1 MKRQNKITLFF
12 LLCIT
17 TFTHTAPYHYFA
29 KPFHFGTRFERK
41 GMFDINAYFM
51 SGETNDG
58 HNAAG
63 DKVNALGIY
72 GTHQMHQIGKNVTET
87 NLSVTNKDILN
98 TLWRNTITDSDY
110 ATLDFT
116 GKVDYKGGAVS
127 FGLNLSEEF
136 FVSAELPFYS
146 LEIKDPTFTDVTPT
160 DAQDAEWVQF
170 YNNIDAI
177 LSELSLSRTAT
188 KKTGL
193 NDITLLCGWARSVE
207 DLDNLD
213 FIDVTFT
220 FGGLLGT
227 GAAKDEDK
235 VFSIAPG
242 YDKHH
247 GMVIGFDTAFGAHEY
262 ITFGF
267 HAKQIL
273 LLKKTKNMR
282 IQTAPG
288 QNGFI
293 KLQKV
298 SVERDM
304 GNLYEVGGFFKLEL
318 KQAAIYTGYTYS
330 HKDNDTLVA
339 DNAILY
345 PSDNINS
352 DTMLK
357 GWGMHT
363 ATVGAEIDFTHTE
376 RTFHPKVS
384 IFYNHVVKAK
394 RAFLNHTTGGSA
406 GIAVTFDF

>member
-1 MKRQNKITLFF
+1 MKRQNKITLFTF
-12 LLCIT
+12 LIIQTLTNT
-17 TFTHTAPYHYFA
+17 TPYHYTS

-41 GMFDINAYFM
+41 GMFDVNAYFM
-51 SGETNDG
+51 SGETEHG
-58 HNAAG
+58 HNQAG
-63 DKVNALGIY
+63 DKVNVLGIY

-87 NLSVTNKDILN
+87 NLSATNKDILN
-98 TLWRNTITDSDY
+98 TLWRNTPTDPDY

-116 GKVDYKGGAVS
+116 GKVDYNGGSVS
-127 FGLNLSEEF
+127 VGLNLSEEF

-146 LEIKDPTFTDVTPT
+146 LEIKNPTFVDATPT

-177 LSELSLSRTAT
+177 LSELGISRAAT

-193 NDITLLCGWARSVE
+193 NDVTILCGWARSVE
-207 DLDNLD
+207 DLDHLD

-220 FGGLLGT
+220 VGGLLGT
-227 GAAKDEDK
+227 GAAKDEDS

-242 YDKHH
+242 YDKHN
-247 GMVIGFDTAFGAHEY
+247 GFVIGFDTAFGAHEY
-262 ITFGF
+262 VTFGF

-273 LLKKTKNMR
+273 LFKKKKNMR

-304 GNLYEVGGFFKLEL
+304 GNLYEVGGFFKLEF
-318 KQAAIYTGYTYS
+318 KQAALYVGYSYA
-330 HKDNDTLVA
+330 HKDKDVLVA

-345 PSDNINS
+345 PSDNING
-352 DTMLK
+352 DTMLQ

-363 ATVGAEIDFTHTE
+363 ATFGAEIDFTHTD
-376 RTFHPKVS
+376 RTFHPKVG

-394 RAFLNHTTGGSA
+394 RAFLNHTTGGSV
-406 GIAVTFDF
+406 GLAVTFDF